1 MLGKEDDRQLST
13 FADRRKEG
21 AMHTVLWVLTLLCLV
36 AGLSLILSPSGFTRV
51 SKTMD
56 KRYSTDN
63 LAEILERYIDI
74 NERLLQFV
82 RVIGVFALIVGVFL
96 LLSVLKLP

>member
-1 MLGKEDDRQLST
+1 
-13 FADRRKEG
+13 
-21 AMHTVLWVLTLLCLV
+21 MHTVLWVLTMVCLASGLC
-36 AGLSLILSPSGFTRV
+36 LILSPGGFTRV
-51 SKTMD
+51 SKTLD

-63 LAEILERYIDI
+63 LAELLERYIDI

>member
-1 MLGKEDDRQLST
+1 
-13 FADRRKEG
+13 
-21 AMHTVLWVLTLLCLV
+21 MHAVLWVLTVICL
-36 AGLSLILSPSGFTRV
+36 ASGFFLILSPGGFTRV
-51 SKTMD
+51 SKTLD

-63 LAEILERYIDI
+63 LAELLERYIDV

>member
-1 MLGKEDDRQLST
+1 
-13 FADRRKEG
+13 
-21 AMHTVLWVLTLLCLV
+21 MHLVLWVLTVLCL
-36 AGLSLILSPSGFTRV
+36 AFGLFLILSPGGFTRV
-51 SKTMD
+51 SKTVD

-74 NERLLQFV
+74 NERLLRFV
-82 RVIGVFALIVGVFL
+82 RVIGVFALIAGIFL